1 MNKEME
7 KQWYVIQTFVGFEHR
22 VKVALERKIRAVGC
36 ETMFGEILL
45 PREKVIDLVK
55 GKKLTVDQRL
65 FPGYLFAHLVL
76 TEKSWDLV
84 LSIPRV
90 VGFLGEANMPTVIPE
105 EQVREIIQRVEAGSV
120 APRPKTLFTVGAKV
134 KVVEGPFRDFIGT
147 VETVNAGRSRVKVAL
162 SVFGRPTPV
171 DLDFL
176 QVEAA

>member
-22 VKVALERKIRAVGC
+22 VKAALERKIRAVGC
-36 ETMFGEILL
+36 EASFGEILL
-45 PREKVIDLVK
+45 PMEKVIDLVK

-90 VGFLGEANMPTVIPE
+90 LGFLGEANMPTVIPE
-105 EQVREIIQRVEAGSV
+105 EQVRQIIQRVESGSF
-120 APRPKTLFTVGAKV
+120 APRPKTLLTIGAKV

>member
-1 MNKEME
+1 MSKDME
-7 KQWYVIQTFVGFEHR
+7 KQWYVIQTLVGFEHR
-22 VKVALERKIRAVGC
+22 VKAALERKIRAVGC

-45 PREKVIDLVK
+45 PMEKVIDLVK
-55 GKKLTVDQRL
+55 GKKLMVDQRL

-84 LSIPRV
+84 LSIHRV

-105 EQVREIIQRVEAGSV
+105 DQVREIIQRVESGSV